1 MAELFEPTVLNGVA
15 LSNRFVRSA
24 TWEGLAA
31 PGGYATEELG
41 RLLMGLAQG
50 KVGLI
55 ITGHAYV
62 SSEGQAAPAQL
73 GIHTDG
79 HVTSLKEMVDEVH
92 DAGGKIAVQVS
103 HGGRY
108 ALKLPNV
115 VRIGPSTIES
125 RGEIQCK
132 EMTKEEI
139 HRVVARF
146 AEAARTA
153 TF

>member
-115 VRIGPSTIES
+115 VPLFDKIDYSFPS
-125 RGEIQCK
+125 G
-132 EMTKEEI
+132 
-139 HRVVARF
+139 H
-146 AEAARTA
+146 A
-153 TF
+153 TFFMALAVAIFLNHKKSLYVQEYI